1 MESYV
6 DLTQKI
12 TRTMEVAEGHVFD
25 HEDFLRYVPQEGPW
39 MPQMDS
45 DMTRADPRTRYIG
58 KGKATLV
65 NTNIILGSSWIEAE
79 RFRYER
85 DLKST
90 SDWMKQKTIMNAN
103 MWTPSTV
110 ATTQTFV
117 FCSTGDEARMGSSY
131 SVRGPQDFDLPDDS
145 HMFFEP
151 TKDGWPEWDPVLWGL
166 GHRGVVPGSDP
177 AERVFYPSL
186 MHRNVTYNNRLGW
199 VRYSPA
205 GFGKDANGYILTR
218 PFDWIWPAVNGSRD
232 TPSSFNLLVN
242 MPDRRESF
250 GEEGITDIFLTSGKT
265 SLYSLMGM
273 MSSPMVRQMFGSG
286 TDLVP
291 LEMHMVE
298 PGLDEWI
305 QRASDEDRY
314 GRIFEYCATLGYLL
328 TDPAIGSLGEGNQ
341 RRRLI
346 IYPQDQAN
354 LLACVSASQVADHA
368 VKVNYGSTVFTKLDQ
383 ADFENRMSRRISAYA
398 DEITPS
404 ATARGMRWVS
414 KATFNAGDGQGI
426 KVQTGPVVHS
436 LLAVRGY
443 ELLNLKEYQDTFNEV
458 SEAPRR
464 LMTRIIQSV
473 TMNAMKTVFPLET
486 VQSKASEG
494 SAPYAG
500 LFSVEGREQPLVY
513 YTDIRFLV
521 PNSIDQL
528 RMLTGQRGADR
539 SRMREAFTELTG
551 ADPVT
556 GLSILDLCLPFAG
569 DMGEGTWQTGTGIR
583 MDEVIVEVT
592 CAVNPAAVWKHLLDC
607 TADQTFTTVKGNKG
621 TAANV
626 WGDVLMQN
634 EQLHDRFKKDGLDH
648 WLRLLKMIYHYADHH
663 SRKKNGL

>member
-117 FCSTGDEARMGSSY
+117 FCSTGDEARMGSAY
-131 SVRGPQDFDLPDDS
+131 SVRGPQDFDLPSDD
-145 HMFFEP
+145 HMFFQP

-346 IYPQDQAN
+346 IYPQDQSN

-426 KVQTGPVVHS
+426 KVQTGPVVH
-436 LLAVRGY
+436 
-443 ELLNLKEYQDTFNEV
+443 
-458 SEAPRR
+458 
-464 LMTRIIQSV
+464 
-473 TMNAMKTVFPLET
+473 
-486 VQSKASEG
+486 
-494 SAPYAG
+494 
-500 LFSVEGREQPLVY
+500 
-513 YTDIRFLV
+513 
-521 PNSIDQL
+521 
-528 RMLTGQRGADR
+528 
-539 SRMREAFTELTG
+539 
-551 ADPVT
+551 
-556 GLSILDLCLPFAG
+556 
-569 DMGEGTWQTGTGIR
+569 
-583 MDEVIVEVT
+583 
-592 CAVNPAAVWKHLLDC
+592 
-607 TADQTFTTVKGNKG
+607 
-621 TAANV
+621 
-626 WGDVLMQN
+626 
-634 EQLHDRFKKDGLDH
+634 
-648 WLRLLKMIYHYADHH
+648 
-663 SRKKNGL
+663 